1 MQHFELSNLSLSND
15 DFIAFWEATVRYYE
29 LDPQGVMHNA
39 NHVAF
44 FDQAITAYFK
54 YVNYDYLN
62 DTEDTQKDF
71 HTVQI
76 LVQYNKPLY
85 FDQDIEIG
93 VKIKEIGKSSMIW
106 IMGMFLKETGEL
118 VSSCEAVHV
127 YTDQTTMQPTPITE
141 DLKENLQFN

>member
-1 MQHFELSNLSLSND
+1 MSKIVLSKD
-15 DFIAFWEATVRYYE
+15 DFQAFWEATVRYYE

-54 YVNYDYLN
+54 YVNYDYLK
-62 DTEDTQKDF
+62 DIEDTQKDF

-93 VKIKEIGKSSMIW
+93 VKIKEIGNSSMTW

-118 VSSCEAVHV
+118 VSSCEACLL
-127 YTDQTTMQPTPITE
+127 YTSPSLRD
-141 DLKENLQFN
+141 

>member
-1 MQHFELSNLSLSND
+1 MVSKKYIYLLPYSDSVFKSNFKQSSKEKYIFKN
-15 DFIAFWEATVRYYE
+15 
-29 LDPQGVMHNA
+29 
-39 NHVAF
+39 
-44 FDQAITAYFK
+44 FK
-54 YVNYDYLN
+54 YVNYDYLK
-62 DTEDTQKDF
+62 DIKDTQKDF

-127 YTDQTTMQPTPITE
+127 YTDQTTMQPTPITD